1 MRLPNGY
8 GGVVKLS
15 GKRRKPFQVRLTK
28 GFNNDGKQIFMYLG
42 YYATKNEALI
52 ALAEYNSSPY
62 DISQITF
69 SEVFKKW
76 SNEHFKKVSDSAIE
90 NYSNAYR
97 KYCKSL
103 YKMKFQEIRLAHL
116 QGIIDNCGMAH
127 PTRAVIKT
135 LFCVLY
141 KYAIKHDLVDKNYAQ
156 YVDIGQREGVIKREP
171 FTQEEIDKLFK
182 HVNDIDYT
190 DTVLIMIYTGLRI
203 GELLDMKIKD
213 VHLEDRYMVGGSKT
227 KAGKNRIIPINRKI
241 EPFIRRYYEKNKYK
255 EYLIIN
261 SLGRPMTYSNYRR
274 EKWDNIMEKLQFKGN
289 HKPHDARHTF
299 ASLMDTAGA
308 NKLCI
313 KRIIGHSSQDLTEDV
328 YTHKSI
334 QELIEA
340 IDLI

>member
-1 MRLPNGY
+1 M
-8 GGVVKLS
+8 
-15 GKRRKPFQVRLTK
+15 
-28 GFNNDGKQIFMYLG
+28 
-42 YYATKNEALI
+42 I
-52 ALAEYNSSPY
+52 A
-62 DISQITF
+62 
-69 SEVFKKW
+69 
-76 SNEHFKKVSDSAIE
+76 
-90 NYSNAYR
+90 
-97 KYCKSL
+97 
-103 YKMKFQEIRLAHL
+103 
-116 QGIIDNCGMAH
+116 GMAH

-135 LFCVLY
+135 LFTVLF
-141 KYAIKHDLVDKNYAQ
+141 KYAIKNDICDKNYAQ
-156 YVDIGQREGVIKREP
+156 YVDIGQREGVINRTP
-171 FTQEEIDKLFK
+171 FSQEEINKLFEYEEQL
-182 HVNDIDYT
+182 DYA
-190 DTVLIMIYTGLRI
+190 DTILIMIYTGLRI

-227 KAGKNRIIPINRKI
+227 KAGKNRIIPISKRI
-241 EPFIRRYYEKNKYK
+241 EPFIKRYYEKNKDK

-274 EKWDNIMEKLQFKGN
+274 EKWDNIMEKLRME

-313 KRIIGHSSQDLTEDV
+313 KRIIGHSSQDLTEDI

>member
-1 MRLPNGY
+1 
-8 GGVVKLS
+8 
-15 GKRRKPFQVRLTK
+15 
-28 GFNNDGKQIFMYLG
+28 
-42 YYATKNEALI
+42 
-52 ALAEYNSSPY
+52 
-62 DISQITF
+62 
-69 SEVFKKW
+69 
-76 SNEHFKKVSDSAIE
+76 
-90 NYSNAYR
+90 
-97 KYCKSL
+97 
-103 YKMKFQEIRLAHL
+103 
-116 QGIIDNCGMAH
+116 MAH

-141 KYAIKHDLVDKNYAQ
+141 KFAEKNDICDKNYAQ
-156 YVDIGQREGVIKREP
+156 YVDIGQREGVINRTP
-171 FTQEEIDKLFK
+171 FSQEEINKLFEYEEQL
-182 HVNDIDYT
+182 DYV
-190 DTVLIMIYTGLRI
+190 DTILIMIYTGLRI

-227 KAGKNRIIPINRKI
+227 KAGKNRIIPISKKI
-241 EPFIRRYYEKNKYK
+241 EPFIRRYYEKNKDK

-274 EKWDNIMEKLQFKGN
+274 EKWDNIMEKLQFEGK
-289 HKPHDARHTF
+289 HRPHDARHTF